1 MTEKK
6 RIELINCAEKL
17 KKYCTSRDR
26 CYLVKHPEDSCL
38 FWNKKTNT
46 CILND
51 NPSQYSLGKLV
62 QSDNRL
68 ITGDE
73 FRERCKGG
81 LD

>member
-6 RIELINCAEKL
+6 RIELITCAEKL
-17 KKYCTSRDR
+17 KNYCISRLD
-26 CYLVKHPEDSCL
+26 CYSSKCL
-38 FWNKKTNT
+38 FWHDKVG
-46 CILND
+46 CILRAEDPQNYPLD
-51 NPSQYSLGKLV
+51 ILI

>member
-6 RIELINCAEKL
+6 RIELITCVEKL
-17 KKYCTSRDR
+17 KNYCISRVDCYSSKY
-26 CYLVKHPEDSCL
+26 PEYKCL
-38 FWNKKTNT
+38 FWNKKTNS

-51 NPSQYSLGKLV
+51 TPARYSLDEFTK
-62 QSDNRL
+62 SDNRL

-73 FRERCKGG
+73 MRERCKGG

>member
-6 RIELINCAEKL
+6 RIELITCAEKL
-17 KKYCTSRDR
+17 RNYCISRVD
-26 CYLVKHPEDSCL
+26 CYSSEHPEYKCL
-38 FWNKKTNT
+38 FWHDKVG
-46 CILND
+46 CILKTEDPQNYPLD
-51 NPSQYSLGKLV
+51 TLI

-73 FRERCKGG
+73 IRERCKGG